1 MLLRLPWLLSR
12 KRLALA
18 VVVDGT
24 VFSLVY
30 GLGFQLRFG
39 RGPGLSLA
47 LIGLLL
53 FWLMSSYVVGRYHT
67 FKTQGL
73 DLLID
78 QASRGAAVLL
88 LTLGTY
94 LGYHW
99 FTAAAVGVEDRR
111 GFLLPVLLAFALL
124 SGLAHPVI
132 GPDHLAFLL
141 ALSLLG
147 LRHRR
152 GWMLSLLTVG
162 LLGTLLG
169 LVLPGLPG
177 AEPLLAAT
185 LALEA
190 VVLLGWLPPLTLVP
204 AMALHGYGLSASV
217 LGWSAMPVSTYLLG
231 LVISQGLLLL
241 AALALLRPLVA
252 QLKPNS
258 RPLQALLLLGLA
270 GALGL
275 AAQVG

>member
-1 MLLRLPWLLSR
+1 MHLSISGLQA
-12 KRLALA
+12 KAPALKPAALGLAL
-18 VVVDGT
+18 
-24 VFSLVY
+24 
-30 GLGFQLRFG
+30 GLPLLAAPARAHHLMEIT
-39 RGPGLSLA
+39 GLSATPLN
-47 LIGLLL
+47 G
-53 FWLMSSYVVGRYHT
+53 
-67 FKTQGL
+67 
-73 DLLID
+73 
-78 QASRGAAVLL
+78 
-88 LTLGTY
+88 
-94 LGYHW
+94 
-99 FTAAAVGVEDRR
+99 
-111 GFLLPVLLAFALL
+111 LL

-190 VVLLGWLPPLTLVP
+190 AVLIGWLPRLTLVP
-204 AMALHGYGLSASV
+204 AMALHGYGLSGAV

-231 LVISQGLLLL
+231 LLISQALLLV
-241 AALALLRPLVA
+241 AALALLRPLA
-252 QLKPNS
+252 ARLRPAS

-275 AAQVG
+275 ASQLG

>member
-1 MLLRLPWLLSR
+1 MHCSRSGLRAQASALKPAALG
-12 KRLALA
+12 LALA
-18 VVVDGT
+18 LPLLAAPAQAHHLMEIT
-24 VFSLVY
+24 
-30 GLGFQLRFG
+30 
-39 RGPGLSLA
+39 GLSATPLN
-47 LIGLLL
+47 G
-53 FWLMSSYVVGRYHT
+53 
-67 FKTQGL
+67 
-73 DLLID
+73 
-78 QASRGAAVLL
+78 
-88 LTLGTY
+88 
-94 LGYHW
+94 
-99 FTAAAVGVEDRR
+99 
-111 GFLLPVLLAFALL
+111 LL